1 MQRYKIGFQWAAAAI
16 AACIAM
22 PTLAD
27 IYSFRD
33 EKGVVHFTN
42 IKGLDP
48 RFMLVRKEGALNPV
62 AYTPTAPYTPTADE
76 LQRYAAI
83 VKTASQTYGVD
94 ASLVH
99 AVISAESNYN
109 PNAVSRTGAQGI
121 MQLMPDTAK
130 RYGVQNSMDPSQN
143 IHAGT
148 KYLRDLLA
156 MFKGKVELA
165 LAAYNAGENAV
176 IRSGG
181 IPPYAETRSYVPRV
195 LGFYRDFQKRG

>member
-1 MQRYKIGFQWAAAAI
+1 MTQLKIGLRWAAAAM
-16 AACIAM
+16 AAWLAL
-22 PTLAD
+22 PALAD
-27 IYSFRD
+27 IYSYRD
-33 EKGVVHFTN
+33 ENGVVHFTN

-48 RFMLVRKEGALNPV
+48 RYKLIRKEGALNPV
-62 AYTPTAPYTPTADE
+62 SYTPSGPYSPTTDE

-83 VKTASQTYGVD
+83 IKSASQAYGVD

-109 PNAVSRTGAQGI
+109 ARAVSRTGAQGI
-121 MQLMPDTAK
+121 MQLMPDTAR
-130 RYGVQNSMDPSQN
+130 RYGVRDSMDPSEN

-156 MFKGKVELA
+156 MFKGRLELA

-181 IPPYAETRSYVPRV
+181 IPPYAETRNYVPRV
-195 LGFYRDFQKRG
+195 LGFYKDFQKRG